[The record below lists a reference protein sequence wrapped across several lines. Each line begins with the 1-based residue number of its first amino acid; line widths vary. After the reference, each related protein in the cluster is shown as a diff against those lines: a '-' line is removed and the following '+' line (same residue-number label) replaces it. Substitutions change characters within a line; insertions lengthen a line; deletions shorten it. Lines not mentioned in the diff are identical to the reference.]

1 MNPLPSNEFEELLVK
16 TILVLGGAGAMG
28 QIAAQDLADTAQ
40 DCEIIIGDFNIDKV
54 SKRVEALLKR
64 KNVHAEKV
72 NIKEEANLV
81 ALIKKADCVINSTPY
96 YFNTLVMKAALEG
109 DCHYLDL
116 GGLYHMTKEQLPMHD
131 QFKGKNLIA
140 VAGMGATPGTTNVLT
155 EAACREL
162 DKVESIDIACG
173 GTEFV
178 PVSNHPFDPPYMLD
192 TMLDEYT
199 KDAMVFENGKMHE
212 RSPLLEH
219 KTIEFPEPVGSQSA
233 IYTLHSELA
242 TMPENYKTKG
252 VKGVTFRLALPKE
265 LHEKFKLFCELGFG
279 GTDPV
284 TTPEG
289 TFTPRILLAHMI
301 SRIPSQ
307 RGEPDDCEILL
318 IDVKGS
324 RGGNE
329 VAIRMQETAYADKE
343 RKISAGDLN
352 TGVPPSIVAQMI
364 VRGDVKERGVLP
376 PELCIDPEIYFEEL
390 KKRNLAVSKSVKQ
403 AISS

>member
-1 MNPLPSNEFEELLVK
+1 MPCFVPYGEELVVK

-28 QIAAQDLADTAQ
+28 QIAAQDLADTAT

-54 SKRVEALLKR
+54 SKRVEALFKR
-64 KNVHAEKV
+64 KNVSAEKV
-72 NIKEEANLV
+72 NIKEEADLV
-81 ALIKKADCVINSTPY
+81 ALMKKVDCVINSTPY

-116 GGLYHMTKEQLPMHD
+116 GGLYHMTKEQLTMHE
-131 QFKGKNLIA
+131 QFKAKNLIA
-140 VAGMGATPGTTNVLT
+140 VAGMGATPGTTNILT

-178 PVSNHPFDPPYMLD
+178 VASNHPFDPPYMLD

-199 KDAMVFENGKMHE
+199 KEAMVFENGTMHE

-242 TMPENYKTKG
+242 TMPDNYKAKG

-279 GTDPV
+279 GTEPV
-284 TTPEG
+284 TTAEG
-289 TFTPRILLAHMI
+289 TFTPRKLLAHMI

-329 VAIRMQETAYADKE
+329 VLIQMQETAYADKE

-364 VRGDVKERGVLP
+364 VRGDVKERGALP
-376 PELCIDPEIYFEEL
+376 PELCIDPDIYFEEL
-390 KKRNLAVSKSVKQ
+390 KKRNLIVNKSVKQ
-403 AISS
+403 LISS